1 MAPFPGAETGAGG
14 RIRDTHATGIGSLV
28 GAATAGYCVGN
39 LQVPFSL
46 QQYEKEIPCVMCKLN
61 FWLLVYWRILDGHNV
76 IFQRVSRRSRE
87 YFCFKFAQSFTPFV
101 NLPNKC
107 VIHSVISLVASCSF
121 NH

>member
-1 MAPFPGAETGAGG
+1 VAPFPGAETGAGG

-39 LQVPFSL
+39 LQVPCSL

-61 FWLLVYWRILDGHNV
+61 SWLLVYWRILDGRNV

-87 YFCFKFAQSFTPFV
+87 YFCFKFAQNFTPFV
-101 NLPNKC
+101 N
-107 VIHSVISLVASCSF
+107 
-121 NH
+121 